1 MDTVQDGR
9 AERNDARQHVA
20 LSALSMQPDLLTYPE
35 AAAAL
40 RVHYKTLRKWVAT
53 GRLPIVR
60 LGRRV
65 YVRRTVLAALIDAQ
79 SEAATCGPL
88 AGRTA

>member
-1 MDTVQDGR
+1 MDTVHDGR
-9 AERNDARQHVA
+9 AEGIDAGQQHS
-20 LSALSMQPDLLTYPE
+20 LSALAMQPDLLTYPE

-40 RVHYKTLRKWVAT
+40 RVHYKTFRKWVAT

-65 YVRRTVLAALIDAQ
+65 YVRRTTLAALIDAQ